1 MHPKNIQIEDYNYAL
16 PEEKIALFPLR
27 ERDAARLLVYKSGTI
42 QDRTFKEIGAAL
54 PAGSLLVYNQ
64 TKVVHA
70 RLYFKKPTG
79 GKVEVFCLEPD
90 SRYADV
96 PTAMAM
102 RGEVYWRCM
111 IGGASKWKQEQV
123 LILER
128 QNLEVYAE
136 RVANVDGTWLLRL
149 FWNDA
154 TLSFAE
160 VLERAGNVPL
170 PPYINREATADDEA
184 SYQSVFARESGSVAA
199 PTASLHFT
207 EGLLARLKESGI
219 HTQSLTLHVG
229 AGTFK
234 PVSAETMEGHDMHAE
249 WMEVSRATLNRLLEQ
264 LRASKPI
271 IALGTTS
278 CRSLE
283 SLYWIGWQ
291 LLNGIAIED
300 GSIAVSQWLPYE
312 QGEVDLR
319 PIDALEAILA
329 HLDQKN
335 AQKLVLR
342 TQIIIAPGYQFR
354 MINGLI
360 TNFHQPKSTLL
371 LLVSAL
377 VGEGWRKI
385 YDHAL
390 RYGYRFLSYGDGS
403 LLLP

>member
-1 MHPKNIQIEDYNYAL
+1 
-16 PEEKIALFPLR
+16 
-27 ERDAARLLVYKSGTI
+27 
-42 QDRTFKEIGAAL
+42 
-54 PAGSLLVYNQ
+54 
-64 TKVVHA
+64 
-70 RLYFKKPTG
+70 
-79 GKVEVFCLEPD
+79 
-90 SRYADV
+90 
-96 PTAMAM
+96 
-102 RGEVYWRCM
+102 
-111 IGGASKWKQEQV
+111 
-123 LILER
+123 
-128 QNLEVYAE
+128 
-136 RVANVDGTWLLRL
+136 
-149 FWNDA
+149 
-154 TLSFAE
+154 
-160 VLERAGNVPL
+160 PL
-170 PPYINREATADDEA
+170 PPYISREATADDEA

-249 WMEVSRATLNRLLEQ
+249 WMEVSRTTLNRLLEK
-264 LRASKPI
+264 LSASKPI

-283 SLYWIGWQ
+283 SLFWIGWQ

-312 QGEVDLR
+312 QGEVDLK

-371 LLVSAL
+371 
-377 VGEGWRKI
+377 
-385 YDHAL
+385 
-390 RYGYRFLSYGDGS
+390 
-403 LLLP
+403 